1 MKRLLTSALSIIA
14 LACAVTPSFSE
25 DNVAMAEKLLQGAF
39 ACPAPPS
46 IEYECDTPVTSISRS
61 SFSGD
66 RTAFRVATEI
76 KIISSNFCDVPPD
89 EAGRELHRH
98 IIMSGNYGDISRSAI
113 ESYQVPMGDHMRVQ
127 KKLTLYCRSGQNC
140 IGNQMQEDFGEDRT
154 EDKQY
159 DKDSFEFCNEEELQN
174 AKVAFDTL
182 IAAAPKTQP
191 QETTRRVK
199 SLVSGGYI
207 NLREGPGLDQRVVVE
222 IPAGESIV
230 VDESDCKP
238 GSDGRTKYP
247 FCRVTWEGHVGW
259 ASASGYE

>member
-1 MKRLLTSALSIIA
+1 MNRLPTSALSIIA
-14 LACAVTPSFSE
+14 LVCAVTPSFAE
-25 DNVAMAEKLLQGAF
+25 DDAAMAEKLLQGAF

-46 IEYECDTPVTSISRS
+46 TEYMCDAPITSISRS

-66 RTAFRVATEI
+66 RIAFRVATDI
-76 KIISSNFCDVPPD
+76 KIISGNFCDVPPD

-98 IIMSGNYGDISRSAI
+98 IISSGNYGDIIRSEI
-113 ESYQVPMGDHMRVQ
+113 ESYQVPMGDHIRVQ
-127 KKLTLYCRSGQNC
+127 KKLTLYCRSGRNCMRDQTQQNY
-140 IGNQMQEDFGEDRT
+140 GEDRT

-174 AKVAFDTL
+174 AKAAFDVL

-207 NLREGPGLDQRVVVE
+207 NLREGPGLDQSVVAE
-222 IPAGESIV
+222 IPAGESII
-230 VDESDCKP
+230 VDESDCRP
-238 GSDGRTKYP
+238 GSDGRTRYP
-247 FCRVTWEGHVGW
+247 FCRVTWKGHVGW
-259 ASASGYE
+259 ASASGFE

>member
-1 MKRLLTSALSIIA
+1 MNRLLTSALSITAIM
-14 LACAVTPSFSE
+14 CAVAPSFAE
-25 DNVAMAEKLLQGAF
+25 DDVAMAEKLLQGAF

-46 IEYECDTPVTSISRS
+46 TEYECDTPITSTSRS

-66 RTAFRVATEI
+66 RTAFRVATDI
-76 KIISSNFCDVPPD
+76 RLISSNFCDVPPD

-98 IIMSGNYGDISRSAI
+98 IIMSGNYRDISRSEI

-127 KKLTLYCRSGQNC
+127 KKLTLYCRSGRNC
-140 IGNQMQEDFGEDRT
+140 IEDQMQQDFGEDRT

-159 DKDSFEFCNEEELQN
+159 DKDSFEFCDEEELQN

-182 IAAAPKTQP
+182 IAAAPKAQS
-191 QETTRRVK
+191 QETMRRVK
-199 SLVSGGYI
+199 SSVSGGYI

-222 IPAGESIV
+222 IPAGESIL
-230 VDESDCKP
+230 VDESDCRP
-238 GSDGRTKYP
+238 GSDDRTKYP
-247 FCRVTWEGHVGW
+247 FCRVIWKGHMGW